1 MIQNRGFESS
11 WCHASGLFH
20 TFPKKSHMTERLL
33 NGRRAKI
40 IYLCSFYNCGND
52 REMTTTFTAMP
63 HLLQILIHVIHADFM
78 NWFLNSRSD

>member
-1 MIQNRGFESS
+1 MIQSRGFESS

-40 IYLCSFYNCGND
+40 IYLCSFYNCGDGYNIHSHA
-52 REMTTTFTAMP
+52 TLTAN
-63 HLLQILIHVIHADFM
+63 LDSCY
-78 NWFLNSRSD
+78 SRRLYELVP